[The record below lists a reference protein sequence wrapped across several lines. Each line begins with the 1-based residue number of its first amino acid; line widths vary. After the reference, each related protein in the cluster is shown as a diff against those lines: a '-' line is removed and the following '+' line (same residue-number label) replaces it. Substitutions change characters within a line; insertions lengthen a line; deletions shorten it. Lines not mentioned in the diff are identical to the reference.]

1 MESIGVALGQVI
13 LVLFNMIQIV
23 IFLSV
28 MISWVGADP
37 SNPIVSM
44 VRNITEPLYR
54 PLRPLTKKIP
64 GPIDWA
70 PMVLIL
76 IIVFLDRLI
85 RQWMR

>member
-13 LVLFNMIQIV
+13 LILFNMIQIV

-37 SNPIVSM
+37 QNPIVSM
-44 VRNITEPLYR
+44 IRNITEPLYR
-54 PLRPLTKKIP
+54 PLRPLTKKLP

-70 PMVLIL
+70 PMILIL

-85 RQWMR
+85 RQWIR